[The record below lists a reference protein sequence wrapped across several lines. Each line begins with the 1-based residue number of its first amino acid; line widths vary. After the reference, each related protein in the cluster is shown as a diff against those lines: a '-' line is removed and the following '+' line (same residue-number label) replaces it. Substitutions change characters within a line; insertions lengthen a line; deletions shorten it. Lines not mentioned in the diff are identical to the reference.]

1 MLRHHQLQGVL
12 CVALTVTALLLTSCT
27 QDRIE
32 PAPVSFRGINKT
44 INSAAPMVATP
55 LAPPQYG
62 APSARRAVTAERSA
76 AAHRAMPS
84 DHASGRAA
92 IKRER
97 SASAHKMHKHRAPPQ
112 MARAASGKA
121 KVHRVAKTAAPATT
135 LARSHPESIPLDEPV
150 TSSAQQTT
158 PAWVQPAP
166 AEAPQ
171 QQLRPPAP

>member
-32 PAPVSFRGINKT
+32 PAPVSFRGISKT
-44 INSAAPMVATP
+44 ISSTAPVVATP

-62 APSARRAVTAERSA
+62 APSARRAVTAEMSA

-84 DHASGRAA
+84 DRASGGAV

-97 SASAHKMHKHRAPPQ
+97 SASAHKMHTHRAPQ
-112 MARAASGKA
+112 MAGVVRGRAKAHRGAKSAAS
-121 KVHRVAKTAAPATT
+121 ATT

-150 TSSAQQTT
+150 TSSAEQTT

>member
-1 MLRHHQLQGVL
+1 MLRHHQFQGVL

-62 APSARRAVTAERSA
+62 ATSARRAVTAERA

-84 DHASGRAA
+84 DHASGGAV

-97 SASAHKMHKHRAPPQ
+97 SASAHKMHKHRATPQ
-112 MARAASGKA
+112 MAGVVRGRA

-150 TSSAQQTT
+150 TSSAEQTK

>member
-12 CVALTVTALLLTSCT
+12 CVALIVTALLLTSCT

-32 PAPVSFRGINKT
+32 PAPVSFRGISKT
-44 INSAAPMVATP
+44 ISSTAPVVATP

-62 APSARRAVTAERSA
+62 APSARRAVTVERSA

-84 DHASGRAA
+84 DHASGAA
-92 IKRER
+92 VIKGER
-97 SASAHKMHKHRAPPQ
+97 SASAHKMHKHRATPQ
-112 MARAASGKA
+112 MAGVVRGRAKARHGAKRAAS
-121 KVHRVAKTAAPATT
+121 ATT

>member
-12 CVALTVTALLLTSCT
+12 CVALTVTALLLTNCT

-44 INSAAPMVATP
+44 INSTAPMVATP

-84 DHASGRAA
+84 DHASGGAVT
-92 IKRER
+92 KRER
-97 SASAHKMHKHRAPPQ
+97 SANEHKMHTHRAPQ
-112 MARAASGKA
+112 MAGVVRGRAKAHHGAKSAAS
-121 KVHRVAKTAAPATT
+121 ATT

-150 TSSAQQTT
+150 TSSAEQTT

>member
-12 CVALTVTALLLTSCT
+12 CVALTVTGLLLTSCT

-44 INSAAPMVATP
+44 INSTAPMVATP

-62 APSARRAVTAERSA
+62 APSARRAVTAEMPA
-76 AAHRAMPS
+76 AAHRTMPR
-84 DHASGRAA
+84 DDASGGAV

-97 SASAHKMHKHRAPPQ
+97 SASAHKMHTHRAPQ
-112 MARAASGKA
+112 MAGVVRGRAKARHGAKRAAS
-121 KVHRVAKTAAPATT
+121 ATT

>member
-44 INSAAPMVATP
+44 INSTAPMVATP

-62 APSARRAVTAERSA
+62 APSARRAVTAEMPA
-76 AAHRAMPS
+76 AAHRTMPR
-84 DHASGRAA
+84 DDASGGAV

-97 SASAHKMHKHRAPPQ
+97 SASAHKMHRH
-112 MARAASGKA
+112 RAASGKA

-150 TSSAQQTT
+150 TSSAEQTT

-171 QQLRPPAP
+171 QPLRPPAP

>member
-1 MLRHHQLQGVL
+1 MLTHHQLQGVL
-12 CVALTVTALLLTSCT
+12 CVALTVTALLLTRCT

-44 INSAAPMVATP
+44 INSTAPMVATP

-62 APSARRAVTAERSA
+62 APSARRAVTAEMPA
-76 AAHRAMPS
+76 AAHRTMPR
-84 DHASGRAA
+84 DDASGGAV

-97 SASAHKMHKHRAPPQ
+97 SASAHKMHTHRAPQ
-112 MARAASGKA
+112 MAGVVQRRAKAHRGAKSAAS
-121 KVHRVAKTAAPATT
+121 ATT

-150 TSSAQQTT
+150 ISSAEQTA

>member
-1 MLRHHQLQGVL
+1 MLRHQQLQGVL

-44 INSAAPMVATP
+44 INSTAPMVATP

-84 DHASGRAA
+84 DHASGGAV

-97 SASAHKMHKHRAPPQ
+97 SASAHKMHTHRAPQ
-112 MARAASGKA
+112 MAGVVRGRAKAHRGAKSAAS
-121 KVHRVAKTAAPATT
+121 ATT

-150 TSSAQQTT
+150 TSSAEQTT

-171 QQLRPPAP
+171 QPLRPPAP

>member
-44 INSAAPMVATP
+44 INSTAPMVATP
-55 LAPPQYG
+55 LTPPG
-62 APSARRAVTAERSA
+62 SVNASARRAERSA

-84 DHASGRAA
+84 DHASGGAV

-97 SASAHKMHKHRAPPQ
+97 SASARKMHTHRAPQ
-112 MARAASGKA
+112 MAGVVRGRAKAHRGAKSAAS
-121 KVHRVAKTAAPATT
+121 ATT

-150 TSSAQQTT
+150 TSSAEQTT

-171 QQLRPPAP
+171 QPLRPPAP

>member
-1 MLRHHQLQGVL
+1 MLRHQQLQGVL

-44 INSAAPMVATP
+44 INSTAPMVATP

-84 DHASGRAA
+84 DHASGGAVT
-92 IKRER
+92 KRER
-97 SASAHKMHKHRAPPQ
+97 SANEHKMHTHRAPQ
-112 MARAASGKA
+112 MAGVVRGRAKAHHGAKSAAS
-121 KVHRVAKTAAPATT
+121 ATT

-150 TSSAQQTT
+150 TSSAEQTT

>member
-1 MLRHHQLQGVL
+1 MLRHRQIQGVL
-12 CVALTVTALLLTSCT
+12 YAALTATEFLLTSCT

-44 INSAAPMVATP
+44 INSTAPVVATP

-62 APSARRAVTAERSA
+62 APSARRAVTAETSA
-76 AAHRAMPS
+76 AAHRAVPS
-84 DHASGRAA
+84 DHASG
-92 IKRER
+92 IKGER
-97 SASAHKMHKHRAPPQ
+97 SASAHKMHKHRAPQ

-135 LARSHPESIPLDEPV
+135 LARSHPESIPLV
-150 TSSAQQTT
+150 TSSAEQTK

-171 QQLRPPAP
+171 QQLRRPAPYTNSH

>member
-32 PAPVSFRGINKT
+32 PAPVSLRGINKT
-44 INSAAPMVATP
+44 INSTAPMVATP

-84 DHASGRAA
+84 DHASGGAV

-97 SASAHKMHKHRAPPQ
+97 SASAHKMHSHRAPQ
-112 MARAASGKA
+112 MAGVVRGTAKAHRAAKSAGS
-121 KVHRVAKTAAPATT
+121 ATT

-150 TSSAQQTT
+150 TSSAEQTT

>member
-44 INSAAPMVATP
+44 INSTAPMVATP
-55 LAPPQYG
+55 LAPPQYA

-84 DHASGRAA
+84 DHASGGAV
-92 IKRER
+92 IKHER
-97 SASAHKMHKHRAPPQ
+97 SASAHKMHTHRAPQ
-112 MARAASGKA
+112 MAGVVRGPTKAHRAAKSAGS
-121 KVHRVAKTAAPATT
+121 ATT

-150 TSSAQQTT
+150 TRAAEQTP

-166 AEAPQ
+166 AETPQ

>member
-32 PAPVSFRGINKT
+32 PAPVSFRGISKT
-44 INSAAPMVATP
+44 INSTAPVVATP

-76 AAHRAMPS
+76 TAHRAMPS
-84 DHASGRAA
+84 DHASGGAV

-97 SASAHKMHKHRAPPQ
+97 SASAHKMHKH
-112 MARAASGKA
+112 RAASGKA

-150 TSSAQQTT
+150 TSSAQQTK

-171 QQLRPPAP
+171 QPLRPPAP